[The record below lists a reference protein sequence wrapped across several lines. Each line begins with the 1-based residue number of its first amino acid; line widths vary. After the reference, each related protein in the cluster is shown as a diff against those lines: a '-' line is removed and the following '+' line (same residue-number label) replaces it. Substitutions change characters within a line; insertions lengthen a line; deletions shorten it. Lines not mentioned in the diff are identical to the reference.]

1 MSDLPEKSVCAK
13 SVGDHLENLARK
25 RKTITYSD
33 LLEAF
38 DLPPVTQDYMW
49 GQSPMPK
56 VFGELDRHDSDNN
69 LPLRTSVVVLKTNL
83 KIKSSVPGNGYF
95 KTLCNY
101 RETLLPQSI
110 NEKRKAHCEELTRL
124 HKAYPMALEP
134 PRQSITV

>member
-69 LPLRTSVVVLKTNL
+69 LPLRTSVVVLKGQR
-83 KIKSSVPGNGYF
+83 KDPVPSDKYF
-95 KTLCNY
+95 IILCSYRKTQ
-101 RETLLPQSI
+101 LPQSI

-124 HKAYPMALEP
+124 HQAYPMALEP